1 MWRWRKQ
8 SDRMRPGWASC
19 FLLAGCVALPA
30 LAQEDASPAPDS
42 EPFDCASLA
51 ERDAPSSADAWFV
64 RSRWAGHCYIFQA
77 RAVRIGVDG
86 VRTLALSHDISKGVE
101 REVAR
106 FLDGPPAVHERRGG
120 AGRLS
125 GAKGAVRLESSARHL
140 EELYRLRLAGESR
153 IASRRAVRLEI
164 EPLDDQRYGRR
175 LWLDASTALPL
186 KQVLLD
192 EDGRA
197 IETFQITELQ
207 DPQLYQGKI
216 EGESGQADQVEHS
229 WRPGWLPA
237 GFEPQIVAAS
247 EVSHANVEQRVYG
260 DGLATLS
267 LFVEPVS
274 GQQLLKPGVHRLG
287 VSHAAVQHRELGGR
301 PRQVVVMG
309 ELPPSVLQRVA
320 KSVEWRGERSAAAS
334 SLDSASPP

>member
-1 MWRWRKQ
+1 MWRWRKW
-8 SDRMRPGWASC
+8 SGWVSC
-19 FLLAGCVALPA
+19 VLLAGCVALPA
-30 LAQEDASPAPDS
+30 LAQEDASPAPAS
-42 EPFDCASLA
+42 EPLDCASLA
-51 ERDAPSSADAWFV
+51 ERDTPSSADAWFV
-64 RSRWAGHCYIFQA
+64 RSQWAGHCYVFQA

-86 VRTLALSHDISKGVE
+86 VRTLALSHDISEGVE

-106 FLDGPPAVHERRGG
+106 FLDGPPAVHKRRSG

-125 GAKGAVRLESSARHL
+125 GEHGAVRFESSVRQL
-140 EELYRLRLAGESR
+140 EDIYRLRLAGESR

-192 EDGRA
+192 EDGRVV
-197 IETFQITELQ
+197 ETFQITELK
-207 DPQLYQGKI
+207 DPRLYRGKI
-216 EGESGQADQVEHS
+216 EEISRQASRSEHS

-237 GFEPQIVAAS
+237 GFEQQFVAAP
-247 EVSHANVEQRVYG
+247 EASHSDAEQQVYG

-267 LFVEPVS
+267 LFVDPVS

-301 PRQVVVMG
+301 PRQIVVMG

-320 KSVEWRGERSAAAS
+320 ESVEWHGKRSTAAS

>member
-1 MWRWRKQ
+1 
-8 SDRMRPGWASC
+8 MRSGVVSC
-19 FLLAGCVALPA
+19 VLLAGCVALPA
-30 LAQEDASPAPDS
+30 LAQEDVSAPDRD
-42 EPFDCASLA
+42 PLDCTSLA
-51 ERDAPSSADAWFV
+51 EQEAPASADAWFV
-64 RSRWAGHCYIFQA
+64 RSRWASHCYVFQA

-86 VRTLALSHDISKGVE
+86 VRTLALSHDVTNGIE

-106 FLDGPPAVHERRGG
+106 FLDGPPVVHERNGG
-120 AGRLS
+120 VGRL
-125 GAKGAVRLESSARHL
+125 GGETGAVRLESSVRHL
-140 EELYRLRLAGESR
+140 EDLYRLRLAGESR
-153 IASRRAVRLEI
+153 IASRQAVRLEI

-175 LWLDASTALPL
+175 LWLDSSTALPL

-192 EDGRA
+192 ESGRA
-197 IETFQITELQ
+197 VETFQITELR
-207 DPQLYQGKI
+207 DPELYRGEI
-216 EGESGQADQVEHS
+216 ERLPGMGSQVEHS
-229 WRPGWLPA
+229 WRPGWLPK
-237 GFEPQIVAAS
+237 GFEPQVTEVS
-247 EVSHANVEQRVYG
+247 EVVDSDVEQRVYG

-320 KSVEWRGERSAAAS
+320 ESVEWRGEQNTALNDAS
-334 SLDSASPP
+334 SP